1 MGGHNLETTNKG
13 TGEMNTG
20 LTLYKHSL
28 VYYFYAIFSFS
39 YLILQTCNK
48 NEMEIKKPNIAWIS
62 CDFKTNTIREWN

>member
-1 MGGHNLETTNKG
+1 MNYKDLLITKRILGGHNLETTNKG

-39 YLILQTCNK
+39 YLILQR
-48 NEMEIKKPNIAWIS
+48 P
-62 CDFKTNTIREWN
+62 